1 MATGE
6 ELPDPHG
13 RSWYLMPGKRA
24 DKRSHVNHWD
34 MQQQGTGVSFDTAK
48 GAIVFTPNKC

>member
-1 MATGE
+1 MQLFVCCRRRAMATGE

-24 DKRSHVNHWD
+24 DKRSHVNHWELAAAGH
-34 MQQQGTGVSFDTAK
+34 QCQL
-48 GAIVFTPNKC
+48 

>member
-24 DKRSHVNHWD
+24 DKRSHVNHWELAAAGH
-34 MQQQGTGVSFDTAK
+34 QCQL
-48 GAIVFTPNKC
+48 